1 MCTGRERNI
10 SGLIPWLHRAPVFGA
25 LVLILPMALGFAHSA
40 VSNAASVTY
49 AGFAYAGDA
58 ENIASRFKY
67 SKRYEARLK
76 SQGTTVDAK
85 LRQSVQ
91 GGRFPFDLNITG
103 NTEIK
108 GDETLVTTLTVTG
121 ETVSDEIFGPVH
133 KLLVQIRGQAMIF
146 DFQSKTLLRAYP
158 LSFTYL
164 DALDHSPS
172 DAEIDD
178 RVANAYEGAQG
189 KEGLFGRYAEALSR
203 ATFPRND
210 GLFLQ
215 ITNVTIDPEAKPAIP
230 DSLSH
235 YRGAAETWLADQL
248 DQSLNANAGVPVIP
262 YAAGYAVGNVMQLQL
277 ANADFN
283 IKFPEPNVEISVA
296 LTGVKRVQY
305 AQNNVGTSY
314 VYGAYATVKIATQGN
329 ANPYLHAQFKNGE
342 AKKVPVTD
350 QYVDDLP
357 AYHDAIRGLFD
368 KLADELD
375 GKDTPWLK
383 SATTTADVKN
393 QLEASRGLLQKCK

>member
-1 MCTGRERNI
+1 
-10 SGLIPWLHRAPVFGA
+10 LITWLHRAPVFGA
-25 LVLILPMALGFAHSA
+25 LVLILPIALGFAHSA
-40 VSNAASVTY
+40 VSNAATVTY

-58 ENIASRFKY
+58 ENIASRFMY

-76 SQGTTVDAK
+76 SQGTAVDAK

-91 GGRFPFDLNITG
+91 GGHFPFHLNMTG

-178 RVANAYEGAQG
+178 CVANAYEGAQG

-230 DSLSH
+230 DALSH

-248 DQSLNANAGVPVIP
+248 DEALNADAGVPVVP
-262 YAAGYAVGNVMQLQL
+262 YSAGYAVGNVMQLQL
-277 ANADFN
+277 ANADFS

-314 VYGAYATVKIATQGN
+314 IYGAYATVKITTQGN
-329 ANPYLHAQFKNGE
+329 AHPYLDAQFKNGE
-342 AKKVPVTD
+342 VKKVPVTQ

-383 SATTTADVKN
+383 SATTTADIKN
-393 QLEASRGLLQKCK
+393 QLDASRGLLQKCK